1 MDRLE
6 ASQEY
11 DRALRMGQKEIKDL
25 TQKNLPITP
34 AVLEDILGVAPTEQ
48 VIDIGFAEIPADRI
62 VGTKTAGRISAFTP
76 SFLPL
81 LPADSE
87 FGFKWINL
95 CVAHLSDEGIRE
107 PIQCFEYLGDFYVQ
121 EGNKRVSV
129 LRYFDAP
136 LIPGNVLRVMPAM
149 SDDPKVRAYYE
160 FLEFYKGAKLY
171 DIRFRTPGDYGKLL
185 AYLGKELGEEWSE
198 RERKT
203 FRAYFHYFK
212 DAFEALHGES
222 LDLLPEE
229 ALLLWL
235 RVYPFQDLGKLSAG
249 ELKKALAAMWEN
261 MVAISQEEPVQ
272 MEIEPDTQGKPKGGL
287 LSILLSSAPEHL
299 EVAFIHQLNPE
310 ISAWTRGHA
319 EGAAYLQQTLGEKV
333 SVRNYY
339 HADTPE
345 QTEALLEQAV
355 EAGADVVFTTTPK
368 LSRATLKAA
377 VKYPKVRFLNC
388 SVYAPYSSIRTYYS
402 RMYEAKFIAGALAGA
417 MSENDWIGYV
427 GDYPIFGV
435 PASINAY
442 ALGAQMTNPRAKI
455 VLRWSCQEG
464 NPVEEFVRSGIRVIS
479 NRDIPTPNQKYLEF
493 GSYGTYLVEEDR
505 SLRAIGSPCW
515 MWGRFYEHVIRS
527 VFNGVWERGKASY
540 HAVNY
545 WWGIDSGVIDIKVAE
560 NLPEGLRVLV
570 DMLRKGIQRRTLDP
584 FRRRIVAQDG
594 TVKNTGDRTLAP
606 EELLHMDW
614 LCDNVEGC
622 IPEFDQIQPF
632 AQDMVRELGV
642 YRDRIPMEK
651 EGVL

>member
-11 DRALRMGQKEIKDL
+11 SRALRMGQKEYKEL
-25 TQKNLPITP
+25 TQKNLPVTP
-34 AVLEDILGVAPTEQ
+34 AVLDEILGTAPTEQ
-48 VIDIGFAEIPADRI
+48 VLDIGVVEIPTERI

-76 SFLPL
+76 SFLPML
-81 LPADSE
+81 SADSE

-95 CVAHLSDEGIRE
+95 CMAHMSDEGIRE
-107 PIQCFEYLGDFYVQ
+107 PIQCFEYLGNFYVQ

-129 LRYFDAP
+129 LRYFEAP
-136 LIPGNVLRVMPAM
+136 SIPGNVLRVMPAM
-149 SDDPKVRAYYE
+149 SDDPKIQVYYE
-160 FLEFYKGAKLY
+160 FLEFYKGAQIY
-171 DIRFRTPGDYGKLL
+171 DIRFRTSGDYAKLL
-185 AYLGKELGEEWSE
+185 AHLGKEPGEEWDE

-203 FRAYFHYFK
+203 FRAYFHYFR
-212 DAFEALHGES
+212 DAFSALHGEQ

-235 RVYPFQDLGKLSAG
+235 RVHSFQELGKLSAG
-249 ELKKALAAMWEN
+249 ELKKLLAAMWEN
-261 MVAISQEEPVQ
+261 MVSVSQEEPVQ
-272 MEIEPDTQGKPKGGL
+272 VEVEPDTQSKGGL
-287 LSILLSSAPEHL
+287 LSILLSPAPEHL
-299 EVAFIHQLNPE
+299 NVAFIHQMEPQ
-310 ISAWTRGHA
+310 ISTWTRGHA
-319 EGAAYLQQTLGEKV
+319 EGADYLQQTLGDKV
-333 SVRNYY
+333 TVRNYY

-355 EAGADVVFTTTPK
+355 EAGAGVVFTTTPK

-377 VKYPKVRFLNC
+377 VKYPRVRFLNC

-402 RMYEAKFIAGALAGA
+402 RIYEAKFLAGALAGA

-442 ALGAQMTNPRAKI
+442 ALGAQLTNPRARI
-455 VLRWSCQEG
+455 VLRWSCQKG
-464 NPVEEFVRSGIRVIS
+464 NPVEEFIRSGIRVIS
-479 NRDIPTPNQKYLEF
+479 NRDIPTPNQRYLEF

-505 SLRAIGSPCW
+505 SLRPIGSPCW

-527 VFNGVWERGKASY
+527 VFNGAWERGKETH

-545 WWGIDSGVIDIKVAE
+545 WWGIDSGVIDIRVPD
-560 NLPEGLRVLV
+560 NLPEGLRILV
-570 DMLRKGIQRRTLDP
+570 DMLRRGIRSRTLDP

-594 TVKNTGDRTLAP
+594 TVKNPGDRTLAP
-606 EELLHMDW
+606 EELLHMDR
-614 LCDNVEGC
+614 LCDNVDGC
-622 IPEFDQIQPF
+622 IPEFDQIQPY

-651 EGVL
+651 EGGL

>member
-11 DRALRMGQKEIKDL
+11 ARALRMGQKEVKEL
-25 TQKNLPITP
+25 AQKNLPVAP
-34 AVLEDILGVAPTEQ
+34 AVLEEILGIAPTEQ
-48 VIDIGFAEIPADRI
+48 VLDIGFAEIPAERI
-62 VGTKTAGRISAFTP
+62 VGTKTAGRITAFSP

-81 LPADSE
+81 LAENTE

-95 CVAHLSDEGIRE
+95 CAAHLSDEGIRE
-107 PIQCFEYLGDFYVQ
+107 PIQCFEYLGNFYVQ

-129 LRYFDAP
+129 LRYFGAP
-136 LIPGNVLRVMPAM
+136 TIPGNVKRVMPAM
-149 SDDPKVRAYYE
+149 SDDPKIQAYYE

-171 DIRFRTPGDYGKLL
+171 DIQFRNPGDYAKLL
-185 AYLGKELGEEWSE
+185 AFLGKELGEEWSE
-198 RERKT
+198 REQKT
-203 FRAYFHYFK
+203 FRAYFSYFK
-212 DAFEALHGES
+212 DAFIALKGEQ

-235 RVYPFQDLGKLSAG
+235 RVYPFQDLGKLSTT
-249 ELKKALAAMWEN
+249 ELKKAMAALWKD
-261 MVAISQEEPVQ
+261 MVSISQDEPVQ
-272 MEIEPDTQGKPKGGL
+272 VEVEPDTEAKGGL
-287 LSILLSSAPEHL
+287 LSMLLPSAPEHL
-299 EVAFIHQLNPE
+299 HVAFIHQLD
-310 ISAWTRGHA
+310 SAVSTWTQGHE
-319 EGAAYLQQTLGEKV
+319 EGAAYLQQAMGDLVTV
-333 SVRNYY
+333 SNYY

-345 QTEALLEQAV
+345 QTEELLEQAV
-355 EAGADVVFTTTPK
+355 SSGAQVIFTTTPK

-464 NPVEEFVRSGIRVIS
+464 NPVEDFFHSGIRVIS
-479 NRDIPTPNQKYLEF
+479 NRDVPTPDQRYLEF
-493 GSYGTYLVEEDR
+493 GSYGTYLMEEDCT
-505 SLRAIGSPCW
+505 LRPIGSPCW
-515 MWGRFYEHVIRS
+515 MWGKFYEHVIRS
-527 VFNGVWERGKASY
+527 IHNGAWERGKDAH

-545 WWGIDSGVIDIKVAE
+545 WWGIDSGVIDIKVPE
-560 NLPEGLRVLV
+560 NLPEGLRVLTNL
-570 DMLRKGIQRRTLDP
+570 LRKGIQRRTLDP

-594 TVKNTGDRTLAP
+594 RVRNPGDRTLTP
-606 EELLHMDW
+606 EELLNMDW
-614 LCDNVEGC
+614 LCENVEGK
-622 IPEFDQIQPF
+622 IPEFDEIQPY

-642 YRDRIPMEK
+642 YRDRIPQEK
-651 EGVL
+651 EGSL

>member
-1 MDRLE
+1 MDRIE

-11 DRALRMGQKEIKDL
+11 ARALRMGQKEIKEL
-25 TQKNLPITP
+25 TQKNLPLTP
-34 AVLEDILGVAPTEQ
+34 LVLEEILGVAPTEQ
-48 VIDIGFAEIPADRI
+48 VLDVGFVEIPTERI

-81 LPADSE
+81 LAMDTE
-87 FGFKWINL
+87 FAYKWISL
-95 CVAHLSDEGIRE
+95 CGAHLSDEGIRE
-107 PIQCFEYLGDFYVQ
+107 PIQCFEYLGNFYVQ

-136 LIPGNVLRVMPAM
+136 TIPGNVLRVMPAM
-149 SDDPKVRAYYE
+149 SDDPQIQAYYE

-171 DIRFRTPGDYGKLL
+171 DIRFRNPGDYGKLL
-185 AYLGKELGEEWSE
+185 AFLGKEPGEEWDE

-203 FRAYFHYFK
+203 FRAYFNYFK
-212 DAFEALHGES
+212 EAFNTLHGES

-235 RVYPFQDLGKLSAG
+235 RVYSFQDLGKLSSG
-249 ELKKALAAMWEN
+249 ELNKAMAALWEN
-261 MVAISQEEPVQ
+261 MVSISQEEPVQ
-272 MEIEPDTQGKPKGGL
+272 VEVEPDTEAKSGGL
-287 LSILLSSAPEHL
+287 LSILLPSAPEHL
-299 EVAFIHQLNPE
+299 EVAFIHQLEPGV
-310 ISAWTRGHA
+310 STWTRGHE
-319 EGAAYLQQTLGEKV
+319 EGAAYLQQMLGDKV
-333 SVRNYY
+333 TVRSYF

-355 EAGADVVFTTTPK
+355 EEGAQVVFTTTPK

-377 VKYPKVRFLNC
+377 VKYPKVKFLNC

-402 RMYEAKFIAGALAGA
+402 RIYEAKFLAGALAGA

-442 ALGAQMTNPRAKI
+442 ALGAQLTNPRARI

-464 NPVEEFVRSGIRVIS
+464 NPVEEFIRSGIRVIS
-479 NRDIPTPNQKYLEF
+479 NRDIPTPSQRYLEF
-493 GSYGTYLVEEDR
+493 GTYGTYMVAEDN

-527 VFNGVWERGKASY
+527 IFNGAWERGKDAY

-545 WWGIDSGVIDIKVAE
+545 WWGIDSGVIDIRVPE
-560 NLPEGLRVLV
+560 SLPEGLRVLT
-570 DMLRKGIQRRTLDP
+570 DMLRKGIQRHTLDP
-584 FRRRIVAQDG
+584 FHRRIIAQDG
-594 TVKNTGDRTLAP
+594 TVKNPGDRTLSP

-614 LCDNVEGC
+614 LCENVEGC
-622 IPEFDQIQPF
+622 IPEFDQILPY
-632 AQDMVRELGV
+632 AQDTVRELGV

>member
-11 DRALRMGQKEIKDL
+11 SRALRMGQKEYKEL
-25 TQKNLPITP
+25 TQKNLPVTP
-34 AVLEDILGVAPTEQ
+34 AVLEEILGTAPTEQ
-48 VIDIGFAEIPADRI
+48 VLDIGVVEIPTERI

-76 SFLPL
+76 SFLPML
-81 LPADSE
+81 SADSE

-95 CVAHLSDEGIRE
+95 CMAHMSDEGIRE
-107 PIQCFEYLGDFYVQ
+107 PIQCFEYLGNFYVQ

-129 LRYFDAP
+129 LRYFEAP
-136 LIPGNVLRVMPAM
+136 SIPGNVLRVMPAM
-149 SDDPKVRAYYE
+149 SDDPRIQVYYE
-160 FLEFYKGAKLY
+160 FLEFYKGAQIY
-171 DIRFRTPGDYGKLL
+171 DIQFRTSGDYAKLL
-185 AYLGKELGEEWSE
+185 AHLGKEPGEEWDE

-203 FRAYFHYFK
+203 FRAYFHYFR
-212 DAFEALHGES
+212 DAFSALHGEQ

-235 RVYPFQDLGKLSAG
+235 RVHSFQELGKLSAG
-249 ELKKALAAMWEN
+249 ELKKLLAAMWEN
-261 MVAISQEEPVQ
+261 MVSVSQEEPVQ
-272 MEIEPDTQGKPKGGL
+272 VEVEPDTQPKGGL
-287 LSILLSSAPEHL
+287 LSILLSPAPEHL
-299 EVAFIHQLNPE
+299 NVAFIHQMEPQ
-310 ISAWTRGHA
+310 ISTWTRGHA
-319 EGAAYLQQTLGEKV
+319 EGADYLQQTLGDKV
-333 SVRNYY
+333 TVRNYY

-377 VKYPKVRFLNC
+377 VKYPRVRFLNC

-402 RMYEAKFIAGALAGA
+402 RIYEAKFLAGALAGA

-442 ALGAQMTNPRAKI
+442 ALGAQLTNPRARI
-455 VLRWSCQEG
+455 VLRWSCQKG
-464 NPVEEFVRSGIRVIS
+464 NPVEEFIRSGIRVIS
-479 NRDIPTPNQKYLEF
+479 NRDIPTPNQRYLEF

-505 SLRAIGSPCW
+505 SLRPIGSPCW

-527 VFNGVWERGKASY
+527 VFNGAWERGKETH

-545 WWGIDSGVIDIKVAE
+545 WWGMDSGVIDIRVPD
-560 NLPEGLRVLV
+560 NLPEGLRILV
-570 DMLRKGIQRRTLDP
+570 DMLRRGIRSRTLDP

-594 TVKNTGDRTLAP
+594 TVKNPGDRTLAP

-614 LCDNVEGC
+614 LCDNVDGC
-622 IPEFDQIQPF
+622 IPEFDQIQPY

-651 EGVL
+651 EGGL

>member
-11 DRALRMGQKEIKDL
+11 SRALRMGQKEYKEL
-25 TQKNLPITP
+25 TQKNLPVTP
-34 AVLEDILGVAPTEQ
+34 AVLDEILGTAPTEQ
-48 VIDIGFAEIPADRI
+48 VLDIGVVEIPTERI

-76 SFLPL
+76 SFLPML
-81 LPADSE
+81 SADSE

-95 CVAHLSDEGIRE
+95 CMAHMSDEGIRE
-107 PIQCFEYLGDFYVQ
+107 PIQCFEYLGNFYVQ

-129 LRYFDAP
+129 LRYFEAP
-136 LIPGNVLRVMPAM
+136 SIPGNVLRVMPAM
-149 SDDPKVRAYYE
+149 SDDPKIQVYYE
-160 FLEFYKGAKLY
+160 FLEFYKGAQIY
-171 DIRFRTPGDYGKLL
+171 DIRFRTSGDYAKLL
-185 AYLGKELGEEWSE
+185 AHLGKEPGEEWDE

-203 FRAYFHYFK
+203 FRAYFHYFR
-212 DAFEALHGES
+212 DAFSALHGEQ

-235 RVYPFQDLGKLSAG
+235 RVHSFQELGKLSAG
-249 ELKKALAAMWEN
+249 ELKKLLAAMWEN
-261 MVAISQEEPVQ
+261 MVSVSQEEPVQ
-272 MEIEPDTQGKPKGGL
+272 VEVEPDTQSKGGL
-287 LSILLSSAPEHL
+287 LSILLSPAPEHL
-299 EVAFIHQLNPE
+299 NVAFIHQMEPQ
-310 ISAWTRGHA
+310 ISTWTRGHA
-319 EGAAYLQQTLGEKV
+319 EGADYLQQTLGDKV
-333 SVRNYY
+333 TVRNYY

-355 EAGADVVFTTTPK
+355 EAGAGVVFTTTPK

-377 VKYPKVRFLNC
+377 VKYPRVRFLNC

-402 RMYEAKFIAGALAGA
+402 RIYEAKFLAGALAGA

-442 ALGAQMTNPRAKI
+442 ALGAQLTNPRARI
-455 VLRWSCQEG
+455 VLRWSCQKG
-464 NPVEEFVRSGIRVIS
+464 NPVEEFIRSGIRVIS
-479 NRDIPTPNQKYLEF
+479 NRDIPTPNQRYLEF

-505 SLRAIGSPCW
+505 SLRPIGSPCW

-527 VFNGVWERGKASY
+527 VFNGAWERGKETH

-545 WWGIDSGVIDIKVAE
+545 WWGIDSGVIDIRVPD
-560 NLPEGLRVLV
+560 NLPEGLRILV
-570 DMLRKGIQRRTLDP
+570 DMLRRGIRSRTLDP

-594 TVKNTGDRTLAP
+594 TVKNPGDRTLAP

-614 LCDNVEGC
+614 LCDNVDGC
-622 IPEFDQIQPF
+622 IPEFDQIQPY

-651 EGVL
+651 EGGL

>member
-11 DRALRMGQKEIKDL
+11 ARAMRMGQKEYKEL
-25 TQKNLPITP
+25 MQKHLPTSP
-34 AVLEDILGVAPTEQ
+34 AVLEEILGTAPTEQ
-48 VIDIGFAEIPADRI
+48 VLDIGFVEIPTERI

-81 LPADSE
+81 LAPDSE

-95 CVAHLSDEGIRE
+95 CMAHMSDEGIRE
-107 PIQCFEYLGDFYVQ
+107 PIQCFEYLGNFYVQ

-129 LRYFDAP
+129 LRYFEAP
-136 LIPGNVLRVMPAM
+136 TIPGNVKRVMPAM
-149 SDDPKVRAYYE
+149 RDDPKIQAYYE
-160 FLEFYKGAKLY
+160 FLEFYKVANLY
-171 DIRFRTPGDYGKLL
+171 TVQFRNPGDYAKLL
-185 AYLGKELGEEWSE
+185 AYLGKEPGEPWDE
-198 RERKT
+198 REQRT
-203 FRAYFHYFK
+203 FRAYFSYFQ
-212 DAFEALHGES
+212 DAFYALHGDS

-235 RVYPFQDLGKLSAG
+235 RVRPFQDLGKLSSA

-261 MVAISQEEPVQ
+261 IVSVSQEEPVQ
-272 MEIEPDTQGKPKGGL
+272 VEVEPNTQQTKPGL
-287 LSILLSSAPEHL
+287 LGILLSSAPEYL
-299 EVAFIHQLNPE
+299 NVAFIHQLDPGV
-310 ISAWTRGHA
+310 SSWTRGHA
-319 EGAAYLQQTLGEKV
+319 EGAEYLLQTLGDKIT
-333 SVRNYY
+333 VRNYF

-345 QTEALLEQAV
+345 QTESLLELAV
-355 EAGADVVFTTTPK
+355 EEGAQVVFTTTPK

-402 RMYEAKFIAGALAGA
+402 RIYEAKFLAGALAGA

-442 ALGAQMTNPRAKI
+442 ALGAQLTNPRARI

-464 NPVEEFVRSGIRVIS
+464 NPVEEFIQSGIRVIS
-479 NRDIPTPNQKYLEF
+479 NRDIPSASQQYLEF

-505 SLRAIGSPCW
+505 SLRPIGSPCW
-515 MWGRFYEHVIRS
+515 MWGKFYEHVIRS
-527 VFNGVWERGKASY
+527 IFSGAWERGKDAY

-545 WWGIDSGVIDIKVAE
+545 WWGIDSGVIDIKVPE
-560 NLPEGLRVLV
+560 NLPEGLRVLLDV
-570 DMLRKGIQRRTLDP
+570 LRKGIQRRTLDP
-584 FRRRIVAQDG
+584 FCRRILAQDG
-594 TVKNTGDRTLAP
+594 TVKNPGNRTLAP

-614 LCDNVEGC
+614 LCENVEGC
-622 IPEFDQIQPF
+622 IPEFDQIQPY
-632 AQDMVRELGV
+632 ARDMVRELGV

-651 EGVL
+651 EGAL